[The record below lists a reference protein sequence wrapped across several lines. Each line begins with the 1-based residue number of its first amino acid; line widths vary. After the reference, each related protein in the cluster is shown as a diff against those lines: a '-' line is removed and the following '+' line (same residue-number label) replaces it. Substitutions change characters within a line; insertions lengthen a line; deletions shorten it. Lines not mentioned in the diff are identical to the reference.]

1 MPNLVERLATFGAA
15 PRRVRLMPSIS
26 NASVPEVPTIG
37 QVKRYVLQQTAF
49 GGRRRRH
56 TSKKPRNR
64 DRNIHHHARGWQVAV
79 QLPIIAYV
87 QI

>member
-37 QVKRYVLQQTAF
+37 QVKRYVLRQTAF
-49 GGRRRRH
+49 GDGAAGTRQ
-56 TSKKPRNR
+56 
-64 DRNIHHHARGWQVAV
+64 RG
-79 QLPIIAYV
+79 PEIGIE
-87 QI
+87 ICTIMHGDGK